1 MWKTR
6 ETPERC
12 GRLEKCQR
20 DVEDKRRTREMW
32 KTRDREMWKTREV
45 PKRCGRL
52 EKYHGD
58 VED

>member
-20 DVEDKRRTREMW
+20 DVEDKRSTREMW
-32 KTRDREMWKTREV
+32 KTREEPEK
-45 PKRCGRL
+45 CGRL
-52 EKYHGD
+52 KKYQGD